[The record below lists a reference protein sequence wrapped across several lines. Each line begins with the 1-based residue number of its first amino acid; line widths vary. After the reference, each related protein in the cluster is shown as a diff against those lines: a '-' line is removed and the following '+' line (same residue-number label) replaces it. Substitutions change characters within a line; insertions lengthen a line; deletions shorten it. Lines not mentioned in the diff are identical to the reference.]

1 MLNAKYELTASSV
14 TYIPGAIAGVDNVQD
29 AIDAIA
35 GGSVASMTPTVE
47 GIAFGETSAG
57 RTLLGLGVDNT
68 SNNVGLWC
76 SSLGLPQ
83 GASNSSSS
91 VTAFFD
97 TPTTGATMIDG
108 VYAGAGGNIAGTNA
122 SSSIL
127 LERASTL
134 QGVLDLSENT
144 LIANGLV
151 LDPLDEITRSV
162 ALVSGEFAF
171 HPSKVD
177 ESILIGSVQ
186 NTGVLGND
194 VIHIRTPGGTGT
206 LTMGSA
212 SAYIGNGTNSYF
224 TSIGD
229 FRVADYQAFYLNTL
243 RNDVSS
249 GQIAYYEPITGELTY
264 GGLPAVS
271 VPLKQPTVGGTQFG
285 VSSLGNAS
293 DVNGRDSFVNY
304 AAGPVALT
312 GVSSVGNNQFQTS
325 TPGVNTF
332 TNCMFLGRQML
343 FAGSLSTSNTFIAA
357 NIIGS
362 STISAI
368 NDTNIIAP
376 RAGSVSLAYL
386 GNLTG
391 FNCVTSGSIQ
401 CATDPLYSTV
411 LSSGGQVNP
420 NATNLVLS
428 AQPAAGSITMAASG
442 NTLIQSSG
450 SAITYTFPNFSN
462 CCVLNNGTTVT
473 LPTINNQLVSNHSS
487 LRMPNINAVGV
498 FNSSIN
504 PMVFDSSNGLMSPI
518 LSPFVSRVY
527 RAVAL
532 TAVGGAATFTPGSGI
547 NPSTVGYA
555 FNATVRNSS
564 GTVAYVAQIQGVS
577 GTSVTVQ
584 VFQSMNAVVGSPTMI
599 PAPNNILVHFS
610 MMF

>member
-1 MLNAKYELTASSV
+1 
-14 TYIPGAIAGVDNVQD
+14 
-29 AIDAIA
+29 
-35 GGSVASMTPTVE
+35 MTPTVE
-47 GIAFGETSAG
+47 GIAFGETSVG
-57 RTLLGLGVDNT
+57 RTLLGFGVDDA

-76 SSLGLPQ
+76 SSVGTPQ
-83 GASNSSSS
+83 GVSNSSSS

-97 TPTTGATMIDG
+97 TDTAGAQMLNG
-108 VYAGAGGNIAGTNA
+108 VYVGQDGSVAGTNA
-122 SSSIL
+122 SSSIV
-127 LERASTL
+127 LERDSTL
-134 QGVLDLSENT
+134 ANVADLTQNT
-144 LIANGLV
+144 LIANSLV
-151 LDPLDEITRSV
+151 LDPSDEITRST
-162 ALVSGEFAF
+162 AIISGEFVL
-171 HPSKVD
+171 HPSTVD
-177 ESILIGSVQ
+177 QSILIGDMTR
-186 NTGVLGND
+186 TGGTVND
-194 VIHIRTPGGTGT
+194 VICMRTPGGAGT
-206 LTMGSA
+206 LFLANNTG
-212 SAYIGNGTNSYF
+212 YIGNGTNTYAASP
-224 TSIGD
+224 GD

-243 RNDVSS
+243 RNDVTS

-271 VPLKQPTVGGTQFG
+271 VALKQPTVGGTQFG
-285 VSSLGNAS
+285 VNSLGNAS

-332 TNCMFLGRQML
+332 TNCVFLGRQML
-343 FAGSLSTSNTFIAA
+343 FPGALAISNTMIAA

-362 STISAI
+362 PTISAI
-368 NDTNIIAP
+368 NDSTIIAP
-376 RAGSVSLAYL
+376 RAGSVSLAFV
-386 GNLTG
+386 GDITG
-391 FNCVTSGSIQ
+391 FNCHTSGSIQ

-411 LSSGGQVNP
+411 LSSGGLVNP
-420 NATNLVLS
+420 NATNMVLS
-428 AQPAAGSITMAASG
+428 AQPAGGSITMAGSG
-442 NTLIQSSG
+442 NTFIQSSG
-450 SAITYTFPNFSN
+450 SAATYTYPVFSN
-462 CCVLNNGTTVT
+462 CCVLTNGTTVS
-473 LPTINNQLVSNHSS
+473 LPTANNQLVSNHTSI
-487 LRMPNINAVGV
+487 RTPNINAIGV
-498 FNSSIN
+498 FNNNIN

-584 VFQSMNAVVGSPTMI
+584 VFQSTNAVVGGPTMV